1 MRLFYFIFLTKCI
14 LLNCQSLD
22 GRLISKQNLFQ
33 SEVPEESG
41 TKAKLTAEH
50 YLISNERRID
60 LYKPY
65 IQNMGGG
72 YIGVGTDQNLTLAAW
87 TRSEFIWLMDFDPVV
102 VKINKM
108 HIAIIRN
115 CADYECFK
123 NSWLPS
129 NQIKTWE
136 LFEKELKNEKDFSEY
151 KKAFQ
156 LAMNKNYG
164 IHSRLNELDFMTK
177 NFGFQSFHTDPNDYN
192 HLRQLVL
199 KNRIRALKGDLKR
212 NGTMRLISKIATEM
226 DIPIRIVYTSNAEEY
241 FRFPE
246 EYRQNILALPTDE
259 KSYHVRTFSTGAKSA
274 LGFPEGEK
282 YPDQYP
288 FHYNLQKIENLKE
301 WMRFR
306 AFLTP
311 ITLMKG
317 RREISKGFSI
327 QESTPVQQ
335 KLKETGR
342 IEK

>member
-1 MRLFYFIFLTKCI
+1 MRLFYLILLTKCI
-14 LLNCQSLD
+14 LLNCQSID
-22 GRLISKQNLFQ
+22 HRLSSQQKLFQ

-41 TKAKLTAEH
+41 VKAKLTADH

-65 IQNMGGG
+65 IQNLGGG

-87 TRSEFIWLMDFDPVV
+87 TRSEFIWLMDFDPFV

-136 LFEKELKNEKDFSEY
+136 LFERDFKKEKDLPEY

-164 IHSRLNELDFMTK
+164 VSSRLNELDFMTK
-177 NFGFQSFHTDPNDYN
+177 KFGFQSFHTDINDYN

-199 KNRIRALKGDLKR
+199 NNRIRALKGDLKR
-212 NGTMRLISKIATEM
+212 NGTMRLISKIAKEM
-226 DIPIRIVYTSNAEEY
+226 DIPIRLVYTSNAEEY

-246 EYRQNILALPTDE
+246 DYRQNILALPIDE
-259 KSYHVRTFSTGAKSA
+259 KSYHVRTFSIGAKSA
-274 LGFPEGEK
+274 LGFPDGEK

-306 AFLTP
+306 TFLTP
-311 ITLMKG
+311 ISLMKG

-335 KLKETGR
+335 KLKETGS